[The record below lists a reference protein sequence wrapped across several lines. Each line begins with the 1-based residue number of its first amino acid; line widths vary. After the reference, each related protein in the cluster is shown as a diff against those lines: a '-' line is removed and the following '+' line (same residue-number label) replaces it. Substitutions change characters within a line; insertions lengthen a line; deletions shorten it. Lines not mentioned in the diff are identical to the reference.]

1 MYASYP
7 GWQIGLREVLLL
19 ILRKTLFMFKVKL
32 IALNDKNALS
42 SEIIAN
48 FTLKPIILDFQW
60 HLIYFGILVTCINL
74 MTPLYTSCH
83 I

>member
-42 SEIIAN
+42 SEIIAY
-48 FTLKPIILDFQW
+48 FTLKPII
-60 HLIYFGILVTCINL
+60 
-74 MTPLYTSCH
+74 
-83 I
+83 